1 MYYGLTSFI
10 IAKNLWLLVYELK
23 KTKQNPL
30 PIHVHVLSEM
40 EKSKIKAQSLSKQQQ
55 IW

>member
-23 KTKQNPL
+23 KTPNK
-30 PIHVHVLSEM
+30 IHGLYM
-40 EKSKIKAQSLSKQQQ
+40 YMYYQKWKKAK
-55 IW
+55 